1 MTTSSPRT
9 ARARFVGGGGAGG
22 RMRNVPEGG
31 GAGGPGSTGAGGAG
45 GPVGP
50 GGPGHVE
57 QYCTLLHL
65 SSHTGWNMGAVYT
78 ARVYSGVRSCVLS
91 SPGR

>member
-9 ARARFVGGGGAGG
+9 ARARLIGGGGAGG

-31 GAGGPGSTGAGGAG
+31 GAGGPGSTGAG

-65 SSHTGWNMGAVYT
+65 SSHTGWNMGADCDCTNVHT
-78 ARVYSGVRSCVLS
+78 ARDALFTVA
-91 SPGR
+91 